1 MIEIFNI
8 KKLKKMY
15 FDFFIKKYGLDGEK
29 VNFGTKDILRRIRM
43 VEFFDYITKEFDL
56 KKIGKGRFLIEIKFF
71 RMVVIETK
79 KQKLELLSF
88 YNFK

>member
-1 MIEIFNI
+1 
-8 KKLKKMY
+8 
-15 FDFFIKKYGLDGEK
+15 
-29 VNFGTKDILRRIRM
+29 M

-56 KKIGKGRFLIEIKFF
+56 KKIWKWRFLIEIKFF